1 MSNHNSMSNYTSTCY
16 AILATPRSGSSLLAG
31 VVHSLGINMGQHL
44 MSPCDHNE
52 KGFFED
58 LEFLE
63 IHKHM
68 YGTIPYLFDDPV
80 TKNKEVVKPAYVNL
94 VRKRCSQPKWGVKDP
109 RMVFLIE
116 EFKSNLTASCRLKL
130 ISSARPINQS
140 AKSMAKVL
148 GVDYKRAGEII
159 GRYEIAR
166 LDSLKWAK
174 ENNIPHMVVNY
185 EEMMTNTSET
195 VNKIAEFC
203 EESDQATIQMAGL
216 LVDKSLWHN
225 K

>member
-1 MSNHNSMSNYTSTCY
+1 MNEYTSTCY

-31 VVHSLGINMGQHL
+31 IVHSLGISMGEHL
-44 MSPCDHNE
+44 MAPCDHNE
-52 KGFFED
+52 KGFYED

-63 IHKHM
+63 VHKTM

-80 TKNKEVVKPAYVNL
+80 TKNKDVVKPAYTNL
-94 VRKRCSQPKWGVKDP
+94 VRKRCTKAKWGVKDP

-116 EFKSNLTASCRLKL
+116 EFKSNLTSSCRLKL
-130 ISSARPINQS
+130 LSTARPINMS

-148 GVDYKRAGEII
+148 NVDYRRAGEII

-166 LDSLKWAK
+166 LDALKWAK
-174 ENNIPHMVVNY
+174 DNNIPTLLVNY
-185 EEMMTNTSET
+185 EDVMADPKEL
-195 VNKIAEFC
+195 VKKIAEFC
-203 EESDQATIQMAGL
+203 EETDEPTIHMASL
-216 LVDKSLWHN
+216 MVDKTLWHN